1 MAAKIETVEGLETKL
16 QEDLAWRKKEM
27 LSIKM
32 MADKGD
38 ANESILLRSGIT
50 MLCKTSRRSCL
61 EKKRNAIN

>member
-1 MAAKIETVEGLETKL
+1 MAAKIETVEELETKL

-38 ANESILLRSGIT
+38 ANESIGARI
-50 MLCKTSRRSCL
+50 
-61 EKKRNAIN
+61 